1 MAEKYQVFDLIQ
13 EITRLD
19 GSRYFELGNVM
30 MNGRAEKAAM
40 KGFIKRVRIVQLNIA
55 HSTAV
60 TTYEK
65 YINEHYEFPPADLT
79 SWEEWDKPEGPIRD
93 AIMRSLSKITSVN

>member
-30 MNGRAEKAAM
+30 MNGRAEKP
-40 KGFIKRVRIVQLNIA
+40 R
-55 HSTAV
+55 
-60 TTYEK
+60 
-65 YINEHYEFPPADLT
+65 
-79 SWEEWDKPEGPIRD
+79 
-93 AIMRSLSKITSVN
+93 

>member
-19 GSRYFELGNVM
+19 GSRYFELGSVM

-93 AIMRSLSKITSVN
+93 AYHEILKQNHVG

>member
-79 SWEEWDKPEGPIRD
+79 SWEEWTSRR
-93 AIMRSLSKITSVN
+93 AQFVTLIMRSSSKITSVN

>member
-55 HSTAV
+55 H
-60 TTYEK
+60 
-65 YINEHYEFPPADLT
+65 LT

-93 AIMRSLSKITSVN
+93 AYHEILKQNHVG

>member
-1 MAEKYQVFDLIQ
+1 
-13 EITRLD
+13 
-19 GSRYFELGNVM
+19 M

-40 KGFIKRVRIVQLNIA
+40 KGFIVRVRIVQLNIA

-65 YINEHYEFPPADLT
+65 YIVEHSEFPPAD
-79 SWEEWDKPEGPIRD
+79 
-93 AIMRSLSKITSVN
+93 